1 MPHRE
6 RALARTGAPA
16 DAAPSEEVTA
26 AEARLRAIVEDVT
39 ALDLELEALSSALAA
54 FAHAWDRALG
64 EPFARHAAAERLVRR
79 LQALEE
85 GLLELA
91 ERLVRA
97 ATSGETSASRGARAP
112 SRERARADEREVQ
125 GGARASGE
133 EGAAGDEGADA
144 REAEPEAVALKR
156 LYRRLARLLHPDLAE
171 GDGEEARRS
180 DLMAKVNAAY
190 ARGDLAALQVMTE
203 RVGAG
208 DLPGELCEAE
218 RLAHLARRIE
228 TLARIAAALA
238 RERDRLLRSDTER
251 LRAEAERRARAGED
265 LVAETRAELAE
276 ETAAAD
282 ADALARLDRA
292 ADAARAVSTARESAM
307 RRIERRGPT
316 GARRAFDPL
325 AESDL
330 VRQGASRLAR
340 RAATPAGRELAR
352 ALEDAARSAPW
363 EVALT
368 ALAFFAEEGGARPP
382 EAIATADGLSA
393 RWDRL
398 RSAWPSA
405 PALAALL
412 ARPPRHLAVGA
423 REGGGRIH
431 AGLQLAT
438 ADLAAGV
445 RIALERVPV
454 AAIAAEVL
462 AALGPDED
470 CPGCGARGPARH
482 LERTRGLDARHGLAC
497 AACGA
502 VLRSYWRYGELDG
515 LEALA
520 PYALRLGLVA
530 EVSVELAG
538 TVLGFQ
544 LLPSDAAALTA
555 GRLRGHFAELYLDP
569 YQVTL
574 SPEAVLVEG
583 QEGALARAA
592 RLAGHGPLRLA
603 VAPRAG
609 TTAEE
614 LLELLRARIERR
626 FRP

>member
-1 MPHRE
+1 MAPRE
-6 RALARTGAPA
+6 RALARTSAPE
-16 DAAPSEEVTA
+16 AAPSAEVARAEARLAAVLEEVTA
-26 AEARLRAIVEDVT
+26 
-39 ALDLELEALSSALAA
+39 LDGELEALSAALAA

-64 EPFARHAAAERLVRR
+64 DPFARHAAAERLVRR

-85 GLLELA
+85 GLLGLA
-91 ERLVRA
+91 ERLRA
-97 ATSGETSASRGARAP
+97 GAPPASAP
-112 SRERARADEREVQ
+112 SGGTRERARAGTEVR
-125 GGARASGE
+125 GASRVAEVDGSAAVE
-133 EGAAGDEGADA
+133 DADGAP
-144 REAEPEAVALKR
+144 EAEPEAVALKR
-156 LYRRLARLLHPDLAE
+156 LYRRLARLLHPDLAC
-171 GDGEEARRS
+171 DDAEEARRS
-180 DLMAKVNAAY
+180 DLMARVNAAY

-208 DLPGELCEAE
+208 EPPGELGEAE
-218 RLAHLARRIE
+218 RLAHLERRAE

-238 RERDRLLRSDTER
+238 RERDRLLRTDTER
-251 LRAEAERRARAGED
+251 LRREVARRAAAGGD

-282 ADALARLDRA
+282 ADALVRLDRA
-292 ADAARAVSTARESAM
+292 AAAARALSSAREGAM
-307 RRIERRGPT
+307 RTIERRGPT

-340 RAATPAGRELAR
+340 RAATPAARDLAR
-352 ALEDAARSAPW
+352 TLEDAARGAPW

-368 ALAFFAEEGGARPP
+368 MLAFFTEEAGARAP
-382 EAIATADGLSA
+382 EAIATAAALEE

-398 RSAWPSA
+398 RAAWPDS
-405 PALAALL
+405 PGLAALL
-412 ARPPRHLAVGA
+412 ARPPRHLALGA
-423 REGGGRIH
+423 REGAGQIH

-445 RIALERVPV
+445 RIALERGPV
-454 AAIAAEVL
+454 AALAAEVL

-470 CPGCGARGPARH
+470 CPRCGVRGPARH
-482 LERTRGLDARHGLAC
+482 LERTRGLDLRHGLAC
-497 AACGA
+497 AGCGA

-530 EVSVELAG
+530 EISAELGG
-538 TVLGFQ
+538 TALGFQ
-544 LLPSDAAALTA
+544 MLPAEAAALTA
-555 GRLRGHFAELYLDP
+555 ERLRRHFAELYLEA
-569 YQVTL
+569 YEVAI

-583 QEGALARAA
+583 DRGPLARGT
-592 RLAGHGPLRLA
+592 RVAGQGPLRLA
-603 VAPRAG
+603 IAPRAG
-609 TTAEE
+609 TTGEE